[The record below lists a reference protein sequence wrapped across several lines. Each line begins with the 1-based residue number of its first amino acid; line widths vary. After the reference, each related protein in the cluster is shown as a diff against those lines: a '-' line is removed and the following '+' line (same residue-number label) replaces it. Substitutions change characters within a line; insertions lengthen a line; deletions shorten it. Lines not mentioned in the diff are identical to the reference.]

1 MNSGKLKNE
10 PKGTNPLDVPVIEP
24 EPFNNS

>member
-10 PKGTNPLDVPVIEP
+10 PKGANLLDVPIIEP
-24 EPFNNS
+24 EPFNIS